1 MEKGNINAALNILT
15 NNMSHGILPLD
26 QKTISQVVLKQKSCT
41 SEDILIN
48 WSLEKVHPVRFES
61 INEELIRKAAI
72 KTKAGIFP
80 NTFIQ
85 PVNGSK
91 NSILNELWNSISSCF
106 FFCFFFEK
114 PLKCFPFY
122 SPILQKRI
130 KESCMYLSSQ
140 LFFETPNKTP
150 KFQEKSESETRS
162 EQKVSEMH
170 FLASGDLNFKNFP
183 FGAYHDG
190 GNSRR

>member
-15 NNMSHGILPLD
+15 NNMSHGTLPLD
-26 QKTISQVVLKQKSCT
+26 QKTISQVVVKQKSCT

-91 NSILNELWNSISSCF
+91 NSILNWVMELNLF
-106 FFCFFFEK
+106 MFLLFFFFEK
-114 PLKCFPFY
+114 PLKYFPFY
-122 SPILQKRI
+122 SPIL
-130 KESCMYLSSQ
+130 ETLS
-140 LFFETPNKTP
+140 L
-150 KFQEKSESETRS
+150 
-162 EQKVSEMH
+162 V
-170 FLASGDLNFKNFP
+170 
-183 FGAYHDG
+183 
-190 GNSRR
+190 